1 MQNNNTNKIIITDE
15 NEKEYWEEFK
25 KTSSPQ
31 IKAALVKK
39 YATLVKYVADRLKP
53 RIIKGN
59 FAYLDDEDL
68 VSFGYSGLSDA
79 IYNYNLNIDVE
90 FITYAII
97 RIEEAIYDE
106 IRKIDNLSK
115 RIRREIRTIN
125 NARKILEIK
134 LKGSATP
141 EEIAEMLDI
150 TIDDYRYIMNYI
162 LMLPKISLNEIS
174 SYIDDKINR

>member
-125 NARKILEIK
+125 NAREILEIK